1 MLLNN
6 VIDIFEKF
14 KVSWFSTGLLTV
26 SPAFDFMPLISQ
38 IVLVLSLQI
47 ISIMVDYV
55 RNRLKLRSRTSSDLE
70 LPETKN
76 NSFDVSNNE
85 TFGEGKEKDSYR

>member
-6 VIDIFEKF
+6 FVDLFEKF

-55 RNRLKLRSRTSSDLE
+55 RNRLKLRSRTSADLE
-70 LPETKN
+70 LPDKKKD
-76 NSFDVSNNE
+76 SFNLEENE
-85 TFGEGKEKDSYR
+85 SYLKEKK